1 MTISGE
7 TKMFQRQ
14 IEIPTFEEIR
24 SEQPLSKELAAI
36 KKERDELAKA
46 VIAGKSDKLLLIIG
60 PCSAHE
66 SAPVLEY
73 VKRLGEL
80 NEKVKDKI
88 VIVPRVY
95 TAKPRT
101 RGVGYK
107 GMFNQPDPE
116 HKEDTLKGIRTIRS
130 LLLNVIGESGLS
142 AADEMLYPE
151 NYAYVEDLL
160 TYVAVGARSSENQM
174 HRLVSSG
181 IELPVGIK
189 NSTGGS
195 IPVLINSIFAAQSAQ
210 VFKYHNWQVATSGN
224 PYAHAVLRGR
234 VDNYGNDIPN
244 YHYETV
250 MQVVEGYRNTEGGL
264 KNPAVIIDANHS
276 NSGKRYRQQI
286 RIVEEVLQNRI
297 YDADFKKIVKGF
309 MIESFLVEGC
319 QEHDVV
325 FGKSIT
331 DPCLGWEDTEK
342 LILDIAE
349 KA

>member
-1 MTISGE
+1 
-7 TKMFQRQ
+7 MFQRQ
-14 IEIPTFEEIR
+14 IKIPTFEEIR
-24 SEQPLSKELAAI
+24 AEQPINKELAAI
-36 KKERDELAKA
+36 KAERDELAKS
-46 VIAGKSDKLLLIIG
+46 VIAGKSNKLLLIIG

-73 VKRLGEL
+73 VRKLGKL
-80 NEKVKDKI
+80 NEKVKDKL
-88 VIVPRVY
+88 VIVPRIY

-107 GMFNQPDPE
+107 GMFTQPDPE
-116 HKEDTLKGIRTIRS
+116 HEEDTLKGIRTIRS

-181 IELPVGIK
+181 IELPVGVK

-195 IPVLINSIFAAQSAQ
+195 IPVLINSIFAAQSPQ
-210 VFKYHNWQVATSGN
+210 IFKYHNWQVKTDGN

-250 MQVVEGYRNTEGGL
+250 MQVYEGYQNTEGEL

-286 RIVEEVLQNRI
+286 RIVEEVLQNRSC
-297 YDADFKKIVKGF
+297 DADFKKIVKGF

-319 QEHDVV
+319 QKHDVV
-325 FGKSIT
+325 FGQSIT
-331 DPCLGWEDTEK
+331 DPCLGWEDTES
-342 LILDIAE
+342 LIFDIAD
-349 KA
+349 KV